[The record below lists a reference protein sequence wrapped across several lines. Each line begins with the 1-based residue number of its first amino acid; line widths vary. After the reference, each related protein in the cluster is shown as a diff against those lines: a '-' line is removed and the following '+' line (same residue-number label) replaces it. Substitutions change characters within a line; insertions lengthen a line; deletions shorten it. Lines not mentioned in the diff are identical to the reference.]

1 MSRFFFPCLVLALV
15 LPAAPS
21 LAGEEASE
29 EALKLHRS
37 AIVFDAH
44 CDTAMRLVGDQGIDF
59 GVRHEPDRRGGHM
72 DLPRMV
78 EGGLDAQVFAA
89 WVDPSLPESIWADR
103 AKEMIDAVRHQALQH
118 PDMLEVALSGRDVRR
133 IVKQGR
139 IAAVLGIEG
148 GHVIDESIELLD
160 EFYRR
165 GVRCLTIT
173 WMNTNRFADSS
184 EGPSRHGGLT
194 DFGRRV
200 IREMDRLGMV
210 IDCAHAADET
220 FFDILAVTRHP
231 VLVSHSCLRALC
243 DIPRNVSDDELRAL
257 KRNGGVICIN
267 YFPGYLDQDYHE
279 KVTKAWADLRGRL
292 PALLEKHG
300 GDREK
305 AWAELMPE
313 MRARMRDVAPVPLS
327 RVVDQIDHP
336 VSIVGVDHVGLG
348 SDFDGINV
356 APAGLEDVTKLP
368 AITGELMKRGY
379 SREAIQKILG
389 GNLLRLMEK
398 VCR

>member
-1 MSRFFFPCLVLALV
+1 M
-15 LPAAPS
+15 
-21 LAGEEASE
+21 
-29 EALKLHRS
+29 
-37 AIVFDAH
+37 
-44 CDTAMRLVGDQGIDF
+44 
-59 GVRHEPDRRGGHM
+59 
-72 DLPRMV
+72 
-78 EGGLDAQVFAA
+78 
-89 WVDPSLPESIWADR
+89 
-103 AKEMIDAVRHQALQH
+103 RHQALQH

-133 IVKQGR
+133 IVKQGK

-327 RVVDQIDHP
+327 RVVDHIDHA